1 MESSGLG
8 KILKKVLIIGAGWA
22 GLSAA
27 VQATQRGLQVTLVE
41 AKTELGGR
49 ARSVNLNGL
58 TLDNGQHIL
67 IGAYR
72 ATLALMARVGLRPEQ
87 LLLRQKLSLK
97 DKSGKGF
104 SLVGFEWLS
113 PSLRFLIGTLNCTNW
128 TFKDKYSLISL
139 AAKWSF
145 NRFIC
150 RDTES
155 VEDLC
160 KGLSTKVLDSFI
172 SPLCLSAFNTPIELS
187 SGRVFLKVLQD
198 ALLSGSG
205 SSDFLIPR
213 CDLGALFPHACENWL
228 LQHGCIIQKGERIER
243 LSDLENQFEA
253 IIVACDPTNAARLI
267 NAVNPKWSQVTQNLE
282 HTQIATTYIRCKD
295 RGFKALCNP
304 LIMLSSDAA
313 NKDQVHAPA
322 QFVFDRG
329 YLFKDNPDSIEAIA
343 NRGILSFVSS
353 YATLPN
359 EQISL
364 AVMRQAREE
373 LELSELEVLGTILER
388 RAAFCCKPGLIRPTD
403 QVADKVWVCGDYVR
417 GPYPSTLEGAVLSGR
432 EVAENVFSSLYRN

>member
-150 RDTES
+150 RDTERLHGS
-155 VEDLC
+155 YY
-160 KGLSTKVLDSFI
+160 
-172 SPLCLSAFNTPIELS
+172 SP
-187 SGRVFLKVLQD
+187 
-198 ALLSGSG
+198 
-205 SSDFLIPR
+205 
-213 CDLGALFPHACENWL
+213 
-228 LQHGCIIQKGERIER
+228 
-243 LSDLENQFEA
+243 
-253 IIVACDPTNAARLI
+253 
-267 NAVNPKWSQVTQNLE
+267 
-282 HTQIATTYIRCKD
+282 
-295 RGFKALCNP
+295 
-304 LIMLSSDAA
+304 
-313 NKDQVHAPA
+313 
-322 QFVFDRG
+322 
-329 YLFKDNPDSIEAIA
+329 
-343 NRGILSFVSS
+343 
-353 YATLPN
+353 
-359 EQISL
+359 
-364 AVMRQAREE
+364 
-373 LELSELEVLGTILER
+373 
-388 RAAFCCKPGLIRPTD
+388 
-403 QVADKVWVCGDYVR
+403 
-417 GPYPSTLEGAVLSGR
+417 
-432 EVAENVFSSLYRN
+432 